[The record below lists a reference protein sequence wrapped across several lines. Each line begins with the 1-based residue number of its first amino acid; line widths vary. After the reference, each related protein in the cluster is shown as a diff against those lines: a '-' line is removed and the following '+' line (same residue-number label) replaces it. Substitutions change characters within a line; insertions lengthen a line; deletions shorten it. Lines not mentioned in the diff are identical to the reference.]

1 MTLSSLSCGWPV
13 ALSIMSSEDPST
25 FHKNAELPWAG
36 RGQGQGG
43 GGTPSS
49 SPPPSPVSGDL
60 ASPPQLAGCHC
71 RIHVAFRGA
80 GFALTLEG
88 QQGAQ
93 GGGQGV
99 SQAEEGAGVT
109 LHRCRCGRP
118 PTARAGRG
126 QESPG
131 SMAGGGHGHPA
142 GRARRELGPFAEPE
156 DGSCG
161 SGRRRGSQGAVSTT
175 DRARYLF
182 LVWGRPRGPAE
193 PPASLPLEE
202 RTRPCL
208 SRAHY
213 VLSCPVR
220 GEGARGAQV
229 LSRRGLSEGPWQGC
243 ESDGRAEEHSQP
255 ALSHVAARGQ
265 RSIRACVGTGGP

>member
-1 MTLSSLSCGWPV
+1 MPSPSASLCSRHQHARDSLHLVKPRLCLHQTVTARPPSPGPRHPPVSFCPCECDSSGGLAEVTLSGLSCGWPV

-49 SPPPSPVSGDL
+49 SPTPSPVGGDL
-60 ASPPQLAGCHC
+60 ASPPQLAGCRC

-99 SQAEEGAGVT
+99 SQAEEGAGAT

-126 QESPG
+126 PRVTGE
-131 SMAGGGHGHPA
+131 
-142 GRARRELGPFAEPE
+142 R
-156 DGSCG
+156 
-161 SGRRRGSQGAVSTT
+161 GRRRA
-175 DRARYLF
+175 
-182 LVWGRPRGPAE
+182 WPPRGP
-193 PPASLPLEE
+193 S
-202 RTRPCL
+202 
-208 SRAHY
+208 
-213 VLSCPVR
+213 
-220 GEGARGAQV
+220 
-229 LSRRGLSEGPWQGC
+229 
-243 ESDGRAEEHSQP
+243 
-255 ALSHVAARGQ
+255 
-265 RSIRACVGTGGP
+265 